1 MSDFDK
7 EDFVGAVYQMVKT
20 VPYGRATSYGAI
32 ARAIGYP
39 NMSRMVGRV
48 LGGCSEVGVPAYRV
62 VNSQG
67 ILSGKDAFGTPT
79 AMQEKLEEE
88 GIRVENNRIKD
99 WKKVFWN
106 PLDEISFVP
115 VSYTHLTLPTI
126 A

>member
-1 MSDFDK
+1 MAK
-7 EDFVGAVYQMVKT
+7 RVK
-20 VPYGRATSYGAI
+20 VE
-32 ARAIGYP
+32 RAIGYP

-115 VSYTHLTLPTI
+115 
-126 A
+126 

>member
-20 VPYGRATSYGAI
+20 VPYGRATSYG
-32 ARAIGYP
+32 

-115 VSYTHLTLPTI
+115 
-126 A
+126 

>member
-20 VPYGRATSYGAI
+20 VPYGRVTSYGAI

-62 VNSQG
+62 VNSLG

-79 AMQEKLEEE
+79 EMQEKLEEE

-115 VSYTHLTLPTI
+115 
-126 A
+126 

>member
-39 NMSRMVGRV
+39 NMSRMVGSV
-48 LGGCSEVGVPAYRV
+48 LGGCSEVGVPAYRI

-79 AMQEKLEEE
+79 EMQEKLEEE

-115 VSYTHLTLPTI
+115 
-126 A
+126 

>member
-48 LGGCSEVGVPAYRV
+48 LGGCSVVGVPAYRI
-62 VNSQG
+62 VNSQV

-79 AMQEKLEEE
+79 EMQEKLEEE

-115 VSYTHLTLPTI
+115 
-126 A
+126 

>member
-7 EDFVGAVYQMVKT
+7 EDFVAAVHQMVKT

-39 NMSRMVGRV
+39 NMSRMVGKV
-48 LGGCSEVGVPAYRV
+48 MGNCSEVGVPAYRV

-67 ILSGKDAFGTPT
+67 VLSGKDAFGTPT
-79 AMQEKLEEE
+79 EMQERLEEE

-115 VSYTHLTLPTI
+115 
-126 A
+126 

>member
-1 MSDFDK
+1 MSNFDK
-7 EDFVGAVYQMVKT
+7 ADFVQAVYQMVKT

-48 LGGCSEVGVPAYRV
+48 LGNCNSSETGVPAYRV

-67 ILSGKDAFGTPT
+67 VLSGKEAFGTPT
-79 AMQEKLEEE
+79 EMQEKLEEE
-88 GIRVENNRIKD
+88 GVQVENSRIKD

-106 PLDEISFVP
+106 PMDEIGFMP
-115 VSYTHLTLPTI
+115 
-126 A
+126 